1 MAEKTQVDLSLLNYY
16 KDLYSGHKII
26 YVRFLGEDFI
36 FKTISRKEYKYL
48 LQSIENKYDMQDA
61 ICDTACVFPE
71 DYEFSSCGFAGLVEF
86 ASENIIKQSGL
97 ENIQD
102 VLDEYKQYKEYTNL
116 EIQCMDLIK
125 AFMPEDSYEEMEEW
139 TWGKLMYMTVR
150 AERIATLKGFDWHIE
165 DQSEAY
171 MQEVNKITMDNKDF
185 IKSLQENGIDPM
197 YYFSEELKDTFKR
210 DILDFLLIGGIHWN
224 DEVVLDVIRQQ
235 IRKKNTGRSGY

>member
-1 MAEKTQVDLSLLNYY
+1 MKKLKSEKNTKANDTITRTIRISGDTFDKITELAEKNGLSFN
-16 KDLYSGHKII
+16 SVVNQII
-26 YVRFLGEDFI
+26 
-36 FKTISRKEYKYL
+36 EY
-48 LQSIENKYDMQDA
+48 
-61 ICDTACVFPE
+61 
-71 DYEFSSCGFAGLVEF
+71 
-86 ASENIIKQSGL
+86 GL

-125 AFMPEDSYEEMEEW
+125 AFMPEYSYEEMEEW

-210 DILDFLLIGGIHWN
+210 DILDFPLIGGIHWN
-224 DEVVLDVIRQQ
+224 DEVVLSVIREQ
-235 IRKKNTGRSGY
+235 IRKADYRNF

>member
-125 AFMPEDSYEEMEEW
+125 AFMPEYSYEEMEEW

-210 DILDFLLIGGIHWN
+210 DILDFHLIGGIHWN

-235 IRKKNTGRSGY
+235 IRKRNTGRSGY

>member
-125 AFMPEDSYEEMEEW
+125 AFMPEYSYEEMEEW
-139 TWGKLMYMTVR
+139 TWGKRMYMTVR

-210 DILDFLLIGGIHWN
+210 DILDFPLIGGIHWN

>member
-48 LQSIENKYDMQDA
+48 LQSIDNKYDMQDA

-102 VLDEYKQYKEYTNL
+102 VLYEYKQYKEYTNL

-125 AFMPEDSYEEMEEW
+125 AFMPEYSYEEMEEW

-210 DILDFLLIGGIHWN
+210 DILDFPLIGGIHWN

-235 IRKKNTGRSGY
+235 IRKKNTRRSGY

>member
-48 LQSIENKYDMQDA
+48 LQSIDNKYDMQDA

-125 AFMPEDSYEEMEEW
+125 AFMPEYSYEEMEEW

-210 DILDFLLIGGIHWN
+210 DILDFPLIGGIHWN

>member
-125 AFMPEDSYEEMEEW
+125 AFMPEYSYEEMEEW

-150 AERIATLKGFDWHIE
+150 AERIATLKGVDWHIE

-210 DILDFLLIGGIHWN
+210 DILDFPLIGGIHWN

-235 IRKKNTGRSGY
+235 IRKKNTRRSGY

>member
-125 AFMPEDSYEEMEEW
+125 AFMPEYSYEEMEEW

-210 DILDFLLIGGIHWN
+210 DILDFPLIGGIHWN

-235 IRKKNTGRSGY
+235 IRKKNTGRSSY

>member
-125 AFMPEDSYEEMEEW
+125 PFMPDNSY
-139 TWGKLMYMTVR
+139 
-150 AERIATLKGFDWHIE
+150 D
-165 DQSEAY
+165 
-171 MQEVNKITMDNKDF
+171 
-185 IKSLQENGIDPM
+185 
-197 YYFSEELKDTFKR
+197 
-210 DILDFLLIGGIHWN
+210 
-224 DEVVLDVIRQQ
+224 
-235 IRKKNTGRSGY
+235 

>member
-125 AFMPEDSYEEMEEW
+125 AFMPEYSYEEMEEW

-210 DILDFLLIGGIHWN
+210 DILDFPLIGGIHWN

-235 IRKKNTGRSGY
+235 IRKKNTRRSGY

>member
-1 MAEKTQVDLSLLNYY
+1 MT
-16 KDLYSGHKII
+16 
-26 YVRFLGEDFI
+26 
-36 FKTISRKEYKYL
+36 EY
-48 LQSIENKYDMQDA
+48 
-61 ICDTACVFPE
+61 
-71 DYEFSSCGFAGLVEF
+71 
-86 ASENIIKQSGL
+86 
-97 ENIQD
+97 
-102 VLDEYKQYKEYTNL
+102 
-116 EIQCMDLIK
+116 
-125 AFMPEDSYEEMEEW
+125 SYEEMEEW

-210 DILDFLLIGGIHWN
+210 DILDFPLIGGIHWN

-235 IRKKNTGRSGY
+235 IRKKNTGRSSY

>member
-1 MAEKTQVDLSLLNYY
+1 
-16 KDLYSGHKII
+16 
-26 YVRFLGEDFI
+26 
-36 FKTISRKEYKYL
+36 
-48 LQSIENKYDMQDA
+48 
-61 ICDTACVFPE
+61 
-71 DYEFSSCGFAGLVEF
+71 
-86 ASENIIKQSGL
+86 
-97 ENIQD
+97 
-102 VLDEYKQYKEYTNL
+102 
-116 EIQCMDLIK
+116 MDLIK
-125 AFMPEDSYEEMEEW
+125 AFMPEYSYEEMEEW

-210 DILDFLLIGGIHWN
+210 DILDFPLIGGIHWN

>member
-1 MAEKTQVDLSLLNYY
+1 MAKKTQVDLSLLNYY

-125 AFMPEDSYEEMEEW
+125 AFMPEYSYEEMEEW

-210 DILDFLLIGGIHWN
+210 DILDFPLIGGIHWN

-235 IRKKNTGRSGY
+235 IRKKNTRRSGY

>member
-125 AFMPEDSYEEMEEW
+125 AFMPEYSYEEMEEW

-210 DILDFLLIGGIHWN
+210 DILDFPLIGGIHWN

>member
-125 AFMPEDSYEEMEEW
+125 AFMPEYSYEEIEEW

-210 DILDFLLIGGIHWN
+210 DILDFPLIGGIHWN

>member
-125 AFMPEDSYEEMEEW
+125 AFMPEYSYGEMEEW

-210 DILDFLLIGGIHWN
+210 DILDFPLIGGIHWN

-235 IRKKNTGRSGY
+235 IRKKNTRRSGY